1 MNLLCIELDISS
13 TDAAAKLGIQVW
25 VDDLCIHQHSHVT
38 EPYHV
43 RHEINDDE
51 EKSHRLKI
59 VMTGKTIEHTTLDKD
74 GITVVKDVILNI
86 RNISLD
92 GINIDKMV
100 HKLSTYQHNF
110 NGTQPQCSDTF
121 FGSMGCNGLV
131 EFEFTTP
138 GYQWLLEHM

>member
-1 MNLLCIELDISS
+1 MNLLSVELDISS
-13 TDAAAKLGIQVW
+13 TDTAAKLGIQVW

-38 EPYHV
+38 EPYHI
-43 RHEINDDE
+43 RHKINDDE
-51 EKSHRLKI
+51 EKSHLLKI
-59 VMTGKTIEHTTLDKD
+59 VMTGKTTAHTQLDAD
-74 GITVVKDVILNI
+74 SNIVKDAILSI

-100 HKLSTYQHNF
+100 YKFAKYQHDF

-121 FGSMGCNGLV
+121 FGSMGCNGSV

-138 GYQWLLEHM
+138 GHLWLLENM

>member
-1 MNLLCIELDISS
+1 MNLLSVELDISS

-59 VMTGKTIEHTTLDKD
+59 VMSGKTIEHTTLDKD

-100 HKLSTYQHNF
+100 YKFAKYQHDF

-121 FGSMGCNGLV
+121 FGSMGCNGSV

-138 GYQWLLEHM
+138 GYLWLLEHM